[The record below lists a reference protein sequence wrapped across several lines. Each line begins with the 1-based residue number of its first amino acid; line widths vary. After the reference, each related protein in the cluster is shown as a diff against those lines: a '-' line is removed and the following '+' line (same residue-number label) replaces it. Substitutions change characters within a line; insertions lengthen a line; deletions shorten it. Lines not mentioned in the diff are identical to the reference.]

1 MDALEQRAKEAI
13 DSMGARGRT
22 QRIPDPV
29 RKAVMDYV
37 QRERSRGRRWS
48 EIAGAVGLSTSALH
62 RWSRGERSM
71 RSRVVRV
78 RMQKPRA
85 AEQVPLVLIT
95 PAGYRVE
102 GLDAGS
108 AVALLRH
115 LG

>member
-1 MDALEQRAKEAI
+1 
-13 DSMGARGRT
+13 
-22 QRIPDPV
+22 
-29 RKAVMDYV
+29 
-37 QRERSRGRRWS
+37 
-48 EIAGAVGLSTSALH
+48 
-62 RWSRGERSM
+62 
-71 RSRVVRV
+71 
-78 RMQKPRA
+78 MQKPRA